1 MLNYSNSRLRYQTS
15 HAGGVRAN
23 PPIGLITGLPAD
35 VNTKYVSG
43 SGVGSTSTF
52 ARRAKLR
59 RAIVCKSGCGKF
71 IYPLDQPNANV
82 NGRIEPQF
90 FGGETHFFS
99 PIPGKINV
107 LI

>member
-23 PPIGLITGLPAD
+23 RPIGLITGLPAD

-43 SGVGSTSTF
+43 SGVGSTSIF

-59 RAIVCKSGCGKF
+59 KAMVCKSGCGKF
-71 IYPLDQPNANV
+71 IYPLDQHNTNV
-82 NGRIEPQF
+82 NGIVKNYYENYYIQ
-90 FGGETHFFS
+90 
-99 PIPGKINV
+99 
-107 LI
+107 